1 MKILAIQGFDHLM
14 GIEGAGLSQSISAL
28 VASGWNIP
36 NVQAPVNIGYTT
48 ATFQGRTWLQH
59 NDTSSGSGTFTY
71 STQVLTNSSFAN
83 LFKTRSTDVTG
94 VIAFRL
100 WLNAASISMLS
111 TWSAVITYGGQST
124 AMKWFNALTEGVY
137 VIELEINQAER
148 KVNIYVDGTLV
159 ESFGFSQ
166 TTTIDTAIIVKLER
180 YKNGNNAGIRCA
192 FTDFV
197 MTSNEDDTSKS
208 ARLGSVEVV
217 DVEINKPSIPKTW
230 SVIDTWDTVFDMGD
244 GVSWATSPILPA
256 QVIDP
261 VIDGIW
267 DISYT
272 GVRAG
277 YENRANAIHFK
288 STSVGG
294 SGDFTYTCHFT
305 DARKVTGFSLMSYST
320 NPTYD
325 KAVVQVSDDGEAWRT
340 IDTRDSISARLLQS
354 PSVAVPFKFRVADS
368 GAYKH
373 IRITLSKAASL
384 PASTMVYL
392 YAITL
397 LGDVSDKGTNLHPYI
412 LMQNAL
418 STTSDVPWDGK
429 TPAWMSS
436 IDGSELSLSHNV
448 KSQFDNATI
457 LAVCPSVLA
466 AKQPGSTD
474 KLAVNYAVGNK
485 TTAQLEYIL
494 TNAPTAVVTTD
505 ILTKAPSGNDW
516 TVDDIVN
523 AKLVIKSIKGD

>member
-1 MKILAIQGFDHLM
+1 MKILAMQGFDHLM
-14 GIEGAGLSQSISAL
+14 GTVGTGLARSMSAL

-36 NVQAPVNIGYTT
+36 NLQAPSNLGYTT
-48 ATFQGRTWLQH
+48 VTFQGRTWLQH
-59 NDTSSGSGTFTY
+59 NDTSSGSNTANY
-71 STQVLTNSSFAN
+71 STQYLAGGSFAS

-100 WLNAASISMLS
+100 WLNAASISMLTAWQPMIS
-111 TWSAVITYGGQST
+111 YGGQNT
-124 AMKWFNALTEGVY
+124 TMNWFKALTEGVY
-137 VIELEINQAER
+137 VIELEIDQVKR
-148 KVNIYVDGTLV
+148 KVNIYVDGALV
-159 ESFGFSQ
+159 ESFDFSQ
-166 TTTIDTAIIVKLER
+166 ATTVDTSITVKLER
-180 YKNGNNAGIRCA
+180 YKNGSSAGIRCA

-197 MTSNEDDTSKS
+197 MTSNEDDTTKS

-230 SVIDTWDTVFDMGD
+230 SAVDEWDTVFDMGD
-244 GVSWATSPILPA
+244 GVSWAASPILPA
-256 QVIDP
+256 QIIDP

-272 GVRAG
+272 GAGAGYDNRAG
-277 YENRANAIHFK
+277 TVHFRYSAI
-288 STSVGG
+288 SGSVV
-294 SGDFTYTCHFT
+294 TYTCHFT
-305 DARKVTGFSLMSYST
+305 DARKVTGFSLMSYGS

-325 KAVVQVSDDGEAWRT
+325 KAVVEVSDDGEVWRT
-340 IDTRDSISARLLQS
+340 IDTRDGISARLLQTN
-354 PSVAVPFKFRVADS
+354 SVAVPFKFRTADA

-384 PASTMVYL
+384 PASTLVYI
-392 YAITL
+392 YAITF

-418 STTSDVPWDGK
+418 GSVSTASWDGK

-436 IDGSELSLSHNV
+436 VDGSELSLSHNV

-466 AKQPGSTD
+466 AKQPGGTD

-485 TTAQLEYIL
+485 TTAQLEYVL
-494 TNAPTAVVTTD
+494 TNAPAAVVTTD
-505 ILTKAPSGNDW
+505 ILTKAPSGNSW